1 MIKKLTLTSIAALSL
16 LFVSANA
23 ESVKKC
29 NTGMKCAAGKCGS
42 GMAQKPN
49 MKPNMKPDMK
59 MKHKKKHNSPFLIK
73 HGLPH
78 LTKLVMKNWDN
89 PALALSEKQKLKL
102 EKVRMETMGFVKSA
116 KSEVMALKKEII
128 EASKAGTK
136 AADLKEKVEKLAALE
151 AEATIVHLEC
161 LDSTRAT
168 LSKEQLATLRSFKK
182 HQ

>member
-29 NTGMKCAAGKCGS
+29 NSGMKCAAGKCGS
-42 GMAQKPN
+42 GMAKKPN
-49 MKPNMKPDMK
+49 VKPNMK
-59 MKHKKKHNSPFLIK
+59 MKHKKKRNSPFLIK

-182 HQ
+182 H